1 MADHAATH
9 SYAQSVPWWLQPAA
23 TVTILSAFVVY
34 VFWAAFQGRG
44 YFAPYLSPFYSPP
57 IAIASIPISPAFW
70 VLWAPGGFRAT
81 CYYYRKAYY
90 RSYFADPISCLVAE
104 GRRRYTGETTFPF
117 VLNNLHR
124 YLLYAAIVV
133 LIFLWIDA
141 VRAFIF
147 SGHFE
152 VRLGSLL
159 FLANVVLLSG
169 YTLGCHA
176 FRHMVGGNL
185 DCFSCATAGR
195 LRYRLWGWVTPL
207 NLRHA
212 LWAWTSLFSVVTADV
227 YVRLLMSGAIIDPR
241 IL

>member
-1 MADHAATH
+1 
-9 SYAQSVPWWLQPAA
+9 
-23 TVTILSAFVVY
+23 
-34 VFWAAFQGRG
+34 
-44 YFAPYLSPFYSPP
+44 
-57 IAIASIPISPAFW
+57 
-70 VLWAPGGFRAT
+70 
-81 CYYYRKAYY
+81 
-90 RSYFADPISCLVAE
+90 
-104 GRRRYTGETTFPF
+104 

-227 YVRLLMSGAIIDPR
+227 YVRLLMSGAIIDLR